1 MLEVRLFG
9 TFELRADGT
18 PVALT
23 SSRAG
28 SGPPAVLLRPRTYL
42 TNLLAY
48 ARTGAQTGT
57 LFAPAGTAAISFV
70 DPRDVAEAAAE
81 SLTGPGHDGRT
92 YTLPAP
98 EAITFERVAA
108 ELSAATARP

>member
-9 TFELRADGT
+9 TFELRVDGT

-70 DPRDVAEAAAE
+70 DPRDVAAEA
-81 SLTGPGHDGRT
+81 LTGPGHDGRT